1 MVASS
6 NYNPEQVIVGI
17 LLDQNH
23 SRHTEILESVGDII
37 GAFSDVRAA
46 LAVKTIAHLY
56 QTTGLTPAYFT
67 VSEEAKK
74 VDPILYHQAVNGER
88 SFSSFLMECLE
99 YGDFRSSY
107 QYYIGVLFERIAKMK
122 LAELRNKDFTT
133 ATASE
138 EIEKIKETVQGIEAG
153 LYSNDR
159 KVMIEEYAKTISTI
173 LDSKG
178 REAAGLPIGFPS
190 LDREIG
196 GILPDDL
203 VVVGARPTVGKTA
216 FALCI
221 ADPLLQDGYPIS
233 FYSYDMSEQQF
244 LLRLT
249 SFYSMLS
256 VTEIKTKEFVGD
268 ASESWKSLAYA
279 QSRLVDSPLYL
290 TFDHLELPALAR
302 SIRDDVRKRGVKM
315 VFIDYLQIIPWSRY
329 DQDFTR
335 VSNVVRAL
343 KTLAREAGVPIILL
357 SQLARPDRRELDR
370 EPRNDELRSSGQ
382 IEQDA
387 SYIILLHR
395 YPQVAGQPELG
406 SDGVVILSKSQ
417 NGAQGRAYAR
427 LGRGFKWTEKIVN
440 FEIGGANE
448 D

>member
-6 NYNPEQVIVGI
+6 NYNPEHVIVGI

-23 SRHTEILESVGDII
+23 SHHNEILDAVLDIS
-37 GAFSDVRAA
+37 GSMVDVRAA
-46 LAVKTIAHLY
+46 LAIKTIASLFRS
-56 QTTGLTPAYFT
+56 TGLVPAYFT
-67 VSEEAKK
+67 VNEESKK
-74 VDPILYHQAVNGER
+74 VDPLLHRQAVNDDR

-99 YGDFRSSY
+99 YSDFRASY
-107 QYYIGVLFERIAKMK
+107 QYYISILFERIAKTK
-122 LAELRNKDFTT
+122 LAELRGKDFTT
-133 ATASE
+133 DTASE
-138 EIEKIKETVQGIEAG
+138 EIATIKDTIEGIETG
-153 LYSNDR
+153 LYSSDR
-159 KVMIEEYAKTISTI
+159 KVMIEEYSKTISTI
-173 LDSKG
+173 LDSRG
-178 REAAGLPIGFPS
+178 HEAAGLPIGFPS

-203 VVVGARPTVGKTA
+203 MIIGARPTVGKTA
-216 FALCI
+216 FALCV
-221 ADPLLQDGYPIS
+221 ADPLLKEGIPIS

-249 SFYSMLS
+249 SFYSLLS
-256 VTEIKTKEFVGD
+256 VTEIKTKEFYGD
-268 ASESWKSLAYA
+268 EAKAWKALSYA
-279 QSRLVDSPLYL
+279 QQRLVDSPLYL
-290 TFDHLELPALAR
+290 TFSHLEMPALAR

-329 DQDFTR
+329 DDDYRR
-335 VSNVVRAL
+335 VSNVVRKL

-357 SQLARPDRRELDR
+357 SQLARPDKRALDR

-417 NGAQGRAYAR
+417 NGAQGRAHAK
-427 LGRGFKWTEKIVN
+427 LGRGFRWEEKIIN
-440 FEIGGANE
+440 HEI
-448 D
+448 